1 MRGIASEKWAD
12 YLANL
17 RVEFNL
23 SNRMLAMLP
32 VKDWASKVDQCDIR
46 KPNNSLSE
54 A

>member
-12 YLANL
+12 SLANL
-17 RVEFNL
+17 RVRSNF

-46 KPNNSLSE
+46 QPNNSLAE